1 MLNFEPLTL
10 SKQVD
15 VTVSQQQVKG
25 LQVSLHMTC
34 THSHH
39 LRTQDTVTSTF
50 TICLKK
56 FCSTAMGSDI

>member
-1 MLNFEPLTL
+1 MLLFEPLTL

-39 LRTQDTVTSTF
+39 LRTQDTVTPTF
-50 TICLKK
+50 TVRFK
-56 FCSTAMGSDI
+56 